1 MVCGPVHHELL
12 FKALVHQLFHVPNI
26 CITFHLQLYP
36 QHGAHADAYQSIA
49 LGTNIPTECSGANE
63 AEAMDCLGNQN
74 IDTNRGK
81 YWHPD
86 FPGFSVIDAVLFLM
100 DIKTVYYISM
110 TVAMEHDVNCEK
122 LMAIHETAKNALEK
136 KSIDTQGW
144 TYKYIAI
151 TQFHNQTENLVLKDD
166 GRVLNVQSVG
176 EVTISKGYLTYEEM
190 KMVGTTLRN
199 TASSSDPPL
208 QLSSQSTPPS
218 LFAWNRCMIRA

>member
-1 MVCGPVHHELL
+1 
-12 FKALVHQLFHVPNI
+12 
-26 CITFHLQLYP
+26 
-36 QHGAHADAYQSIA
+36 
-49 LGTNIPTECSGANE
+49 
-63 AEAMDCLGNQN
+63 
-74 IDTNRGK
+74 
-81 YWHPD
+81 
-86 FPGFSVIDAVLFLM
+86 
-100 DIKTVYYISM
+100 M